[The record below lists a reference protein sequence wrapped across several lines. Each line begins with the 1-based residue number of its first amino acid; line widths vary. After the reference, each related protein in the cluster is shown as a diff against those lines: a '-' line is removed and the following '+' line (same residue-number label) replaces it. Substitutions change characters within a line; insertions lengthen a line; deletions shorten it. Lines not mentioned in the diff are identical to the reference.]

1 VAGTPPTAGI
11 SGPAAPLGSGANVCL
26 DLSEQ
31 EDEQG
36 LRAATCYERSFHL
49 RSYGSSDGKAL
60 SPCSIVFG
68 QSQKED
74 SQKFAKAVFWEVG
87 IAPPYPV
94 CRSVPMIPENVVL
107 PPLRVWT
114 TGADSAHRTGCANP
128 KRLPS
133 LSRNQAPRSPEP
145 LLG

>member
-1 VAGTPPTAGI
+1 MIACGSNFMLTAV
-11 SGPAAPLGSGANVCL
+11 GSGANVCL

-68 QSQKED
+68 QS
-74 SQKFAKAVFWEVG
+74 
-87 IAPPYPV
+87 
-94 CRSVPMIPENVVL
+94 
-107 PPLRVWT
+107 LRVF
-114 TGADSAHRTGCANP
+114 R
-128 KRLPS
+128 
-133 LSRNQAPRSPEP
+133 
-145 LLG
+145 